1 MSLILLFDH
10 VLNNNIT
17 AVKNF
22 LDNHSSKKKAKS
34 LCIVYAAALGQAEM
48 VKVMIES
55 GISINT
61 SDVFTKFKRRWESSK
76 LKKLQ
81 ATIGADMKQFTRG
94 WAPILTPSCVAAF
107 YGHKRVLGV
116 IFQTGDWKYTLN
128 YNPYQLAGRDY
139 IGPSKIPCWNAVT
152 CALFGRQWE
161 IANVFVELGLVTTD
175 MEEQYPRFLEFRT
188 VVRIPEDVINI
199 VFSFL

>member
-1 MSLILLFDH
+1 MSLILLFNH
-10 VLNNNIT
+10 VLNDDVT

-22 LDNHSSKKKAKS
+22 LDNHSSKKRAKS

-61 SDVFTKFKRRWESSK
+61 TDVFTTFKRRWESTK

-81 ATIGADMKQFTRG
+81 SIIEADMKQFTRG
-94 WAPILTPSCVAAF
+94 WAPILTPACVAAF
-107 YGHKRVLGV
+107 YGHKKVLGV
-116 IFQTGDWKYTLN
+116 IFHTGDWKYTLN
-128 YNPYQLAGRDY
+128 YNPYQLARDY

-188 VVRIPEDVINI
+188 VVRIPEDVIDI